1 MKKERVRS
9 VALLVLAFALGGVA
23 GAFGMRAHVFRG
35 FADRMHGP
43 PGRARME
50 FRLEAMS
57 RELDLTKEQRDQVK
71 KVLEAHEQERR
82 ATFERCAPEQR
93 VLMDKVDSEI
103 RVLLTAEQQKKHDAM
118 IKERRRDWPPPP
130 PPSGT

>member
-1 MKKERVRS
+1 MKKERLRS

-57 RELDLTKEQRDQVK
+57 RELDLTKDQRDQVK
-71 KVLEAHEQERR
+71 KVLEGHEQERR
-82 ATFERCAPEQR
+82 ATFDRCAPEQR
-93 VLMDKVDSEI
+93 LLMDKVDSEI
-103 RVLLTAEQQKKHDAM
+103 RALLTPEQQTKHDAM
-118 IKERRRDWPPPP
+118 IKERRRDWPAPR
-130 PPSGT
+130 PSGS